1 MALRVRVC
9 SRMEVQAGR
18 LDAFRVTGVTWPVLV
33 TVVDGEVVAV
43 PGVCPHE
50 DVPLARGTLE
60 KGELTCPGH
69 GYAFDLRDGKC
80 THDPTLVLRRYPVTI
95 VAGEIYVDLL

>member
-1 MALRVRVC
+1 M
-9 SRMEVQAGR
+9 
-18 LDAFRVTGVTWPVLV
+18 AFRVRLCARLDLQAGTLKAFDVQGVTWPVLA

-50 DVPLARGTLE
+50 DVPLANGTLE
-60 KGELTCPGH
+60 RGELTCPGH

-95 VAGEIYVDLL
+95 VGGEVYVDLL

>member
-9 SRMEVQAGR
+9 ARLDVQAGT
-18 LDAFRVTGVTWPVLV
+18 LKAFQVTGVTWPVLI

-50 DVPLARGTLE
+50 DVPLAKGTLDR
-60 KGELTCPGH
+60 GELICPGH
-69 GYAFDLRDGKC
+69 GYTFDLRDGTC

-95 VAGEIYVDLL
+95 VDGQIYVDLL

>member
-9 SRMEVQAGR
+9 AR
-18 LDAFRVTGVTWPVLV
+18 LDVHAGVLKAFDVVGVTWPVLV

-50 DVPLARGTLE
+50 DVGLATARLDR
-60 KGELTCPGH
+60 GELTCSGH
-69 GYAFDLRDGKC
+69 GYIFDLRDGKC
-80 THDPTLVLRRYPVTI
+80 AHDPTLLLRRYPVTI
-95 VAGEIYVDLL
+95 VNGEIWVDLL